1 MKTNSRRAIV
11 LVAAMSSFLL
21 PYMSSSVN
29 IALPTIGREFLMD
42 AVSLSW
48 VATAYLL
55 AAAVFLV
62 PFGRLAD
69 IHGRKRIFA
78 SGILIY
84 TAASLVSGVSTHATL
99 LISARALQGMGE
111 AMMFG
116 TGMALLTSA
125 FPPGER
131 GRALGINVAAVY
143 TGLSLGPFLG
153 GALTEHFGWRSVF
166 LTNVPLGLLTIL
178 VVSRKLA
185 DDSPPRG
192 APREKFDIVGAAI
205 YATALVSVMYG
216 FSLLPAKEG
225 IWLMLAGLLG
235 MVAFIRWEGAV
246 ASPCLDTAL
255 FRTNVGFA
263 FSNLAALI
271 NYASTFAVTFLL
283 SLYLQYTRGMN
294 PEAAGL
300 ILLSQPV
307 TMALF
312 SPFAGRLSDRMEP
325 RIVASAGMA
334 TTSAALFLFTLLGGA
349 TSLRFVVACLVLL
362 GLGLA
367 LFSSPNTNAV
377 MSCVD
382 RSCYGVAS
390 ATLGTMRLVGQM
402 LSMGIAM
409 VLLAAY
415 VGGQNILP
423 EQSSPLFLLSSMKVA
438 FAVFSGFCFIG
449 MFASLAR
456 GKIHAEQAANSLKGR
471 EN

>member
-1 MKTNSRRAIV
+1 MI
-11 LVAAMSSFLL
+11 VAAMSSFLL
-21 PYMSSSVN
+21 PYMASSVN

-69 IHGRKRIFA
+69 IHGRKKIFA
-78 SGILIY
+78 SGVMIY
-84 TAASLVSGVSTHATL
+84 TAASLVSGISAHATI
-99 LISARALQGMGE
+99 LISARALQGLGE

-143 TGLSLGPFLG
+143 AGLSLGPFFG
-153 GALTEHFGWRSVF
+153 GVLTEHFGWRSVF

-185 DDSPPRG
+185 DDDDAPPHG
-192 APREKFDIVGAAI
+192 TAREKFDIIGAAI
-205 YATALVSVMYG
+205 YALSLVSGMYG
-216 FSLLPAKEG
+216 FSLLPAPEG
-225 IWLMLAGLLG
+225 LWLILAGLVG
-235 MVAFIRWEGAV
+235 IVAFVKWEGAV
-246 ASPCLDTAL
+246 RYPCLDTAL
-255 FRTNVGFA
+255 FRTNVVFA
-263 FSNLAALI
+263 FSNLAAMI

-283 SLYLQYTRGMN
+283 SLYLQYTKGMN

-307 TMALF
+307 IMAIF
-312 SPFAGRLSDRMEP
+312 SPFAGKLSDRMEP
-325 RIVASAGMA
+325 RVVASAGMA
-334 TTSAALFLFTLLGGA
+334 LTSASLFMFTLLDAG
-349 TSLRFVVACLVLL
+349 TQLRFVVACLVLL

-382 RSCYGVAS
+382 MTCYGVAS
-390 ATLGTMRLVGQM
+390 ATLGTMRLIGQM

-409 VLLAAY
+409 LMFATY
-415 VGGQNILP
+415 VGGENISP
-423 EQSSPLFLLSSMKVA
+423 GQSYPMFLSSMRGA
-438 FAVFSGFCFIG
+438 FVIFSVFCFLG

-456 GKIHAEQAANSLKGR
+456 GKIHAKAANSLKGHGS
-471 EN
+471 